1 MKHFVMLMTLLW
13 VVGSAYGQ
21 RTITGT
27 ITDADNNPL
36 MGATVLAKG
45 TTVGAFSD
53 IDGLYSLD
61 VPEGT
66 TILSF
71 SYVGYTTQEQE
82 IGTSNTL
89 DVTLVEG
96 LTVDN
101 VVVTA
106 LGISRE
112 EKSLGY
118 AVQKVD
124 GDALNEAKEVNVVNS
139 LQGKI
144 AGVQITGASGN
155 MGGSSRILIRGANS
169 VTGQNQPLFVV
180 DGVPVDNSNFTSADQ
195 ARGGGGYDYG
205 NAIQDINPD
214 DIESVTVLKGPTAAA
229 LYGSRAANGVIM
241 IKTKTGKNIKKKKGI
256 GVSINAGVTFDQ
268 VAVLPKFQNEYGGGF
283 GFDTLWA
290 SADPDAFIDGNGNGV
305 IDQGEGD
312 YYDANNGSYAL
323 LPNYAVDESWGP
335 KLDQGTMVRHWD
347 SWDKTDSENYLKAR
361 EWKSNPNNIRDF
373 FRTGVTFSNNISFG
387 GATEKSAFRLSYTNL
402 HQDFVYDNSRLDRNS
417 VNFTGSTTLAEKLH
431 VAVNATYVGS
441 AAKGRP
447 GTGYDGN
454 TVTQQFYQ
462 WGQRQWDVQRMKDNY
477 ISGDGVHQTWN
488 RKSYD
493 DGTPQY
499 TDNPFWTLNENYQN
513 DSRNRFFGNFALTY
527 DITEKFRIRGRAMT
541 DFYSDRR
548 EERIAIQSQNTPKYE
563 ESVRNVHENNFDFMF
578 NYNDQ
583 FGDDFSLN
591 AFVGT
596 NYMMRS
602 YHRNV
607 EETVGGI
614 NVPGFYNVANSTNSP
629 KVDDYLEQK
638 AIYSVFGSASLGYK
652 NMLYLDITARN
663 DWSSTLPAGKRSYF
677 YPSTTLSF
685 VFSELL
691 NAKWFSFGKVRVGWA
706 QAGNDASP
714 YKLDPVYNP
723 SIGRDERETYGI
735 NGNPVTVLTRSM
747 NNPNLRNELTSS
759 IEAGIDVRFF
769 QNRLGLDFTFYNNIS
784 TNQIINLE
792 LSPTTGA
799 TSATINSGKM
809 LNRGIEVML
818 NGTPV
823 KSKSFRWDASL
834 NLAHNYNEVV
844 ELHPDVENL
853 SLQTAPFAVSV
864 NAKEGEGYGT
874 IMGYDFVYD
883 DAGNKLVDA
892 AGRYARTDEV
902 VPLGNVMAKMT
913 GGLNNNFSYK
923 GVYLGFLIDFQ
934 WGGSLFSTTN
944 MWAKYSG
951 MTEETIANNI
961 REDGIVVDGVY
972 EEGTTIDGTDVSG
985 QQNTST
991 LDANSHFFYNQGYR
1005 IAAADVYDA
1014 SYIKL
1019 REVRLGYNFPKSLV
1033 SKIGLQSA
1041 RLSVVGRN
1049 IAILFKNIPHLDPE
1063 AALST
1068 DNVQGIEGAQ
1078 LPSIRSIGINLN
1090 LTF

>member
-1 MKHFVMLMTLLW
+1 MKHFVMLMALLW
-13 VVGSAYGQ
+13 VVGSAYAQ

-27 ITDADNNPL
+27 ITDTDNNPL

-45 TTVGAFSD
+45 TTVGAFSN
-53 IDGLYSLD
+53 IDGKYSLD

-66 TILSF
+66 TTLSF
-71 SYVGYTTQEQE
+71 SYVGYTTQEVE
-82 IGTSNTL
+82 LGASNIL
-89 DVTLVEG
+89 DIQLMEG
-96 LTVDN
+96 VLVDN
-101 VVVTA
+101 VIVTA

-124 GDALNEAKEVNVVNS
+124 GSDLDEAREVNVVNS

-169 VTGQNQPLFVV
+169 VTGENQPLFVV
-180 DGVPVDNSNFTSADQ
+180 DGVPVDNSNFTSTDQ

-205 NAIQDINPD
+205 NAIQDLNPD

-241 IKTKTGKNIKKKKGI
+241 IKTKTGKSIQKKKGI
-256 GVSINAGVTFDQ
+256 GVSINSGVTFDQ
-268 VAVLPKFQNEYGGGF
+268 VLLLPDLQNEYGGGF

-290 SADPDAFIDGNGNGV
+290 SADPDAFLNG
-305 IDQGEGD
+305 QAD
-312 YYDANNGSYAL
+312 YTHPTKGGYAL

-335 KLDQGTMVRHWD
+335 KLDQGINVRHWD

-361 EWKSNPNNIRDF
+361 EWKSNPNNIKDF
-373 FRTGVTFSNNISFG
+373 FRTGVTFTNNISFG
-387 GATEKSAFRLSYTNL
+387 GATEKSAFRVSYTNL
-402 HQDFVYDNSRLDRNS
+402 HQDFIYENSRLDRNS
-417 VNFTGSTTLAEKLH
+417 VNFTGSTTLAEKLNIS
-431 VAVNATYVGS
+431 VNATYVGS

-462 WGQRQWDVQRMKDNY
+462 WGQRQWDVKRMSDNY
-477 ISGDGVHQTWN
+477 MSADGTHKTWN

-499 TDNPFWTLNENYQN
+499 TDNPFWTLRQNYQN
-513 DSRNRFFGNFALTY
+513 DSRNRFFGNVALNY
-527 DITEKFRIRGRAMT
+527 SITEKFSVRGRAMT

-548 EERIAIQSQNTPKYE
+548 EERIAIQSQATPLYE

-607 EETVGGI
+607 EETVGGL
-614 NVPGFYNVANSTNSP
+614 NVPGFYNIANSTNSP
-629 KVDDYLEQK
+629 KVDDYFEQK
-638 AIYSVFGSASLGYK
+638 AIYSIFGSASLGYK
-652 NMLYLDITARN
+652 NMLYLDLTARN
-663 DWSSTLPAGKRSYF
+663 DWSSTLPSGSRSYF

-685 VFSELL
+685 VFSELT
-691 NAKWFSFGKVRVGWA
+691 NAKWFSFGKIRVGFA
-706 QAGNDASP
+706 QAGNDADPYELYSVYSP
-714 YKLDPVYNP
+714 K
-723 SIGRDERETYGI
+723 IGIEERETYGI
-735 NGNPVTVLTRSM
+735 NGNPVTVLTRSL
-747 NNPNLRNELTSS
+747 NNPNLKSVLTSS
-759 IEAGIDVRFF
+759 IEAGLDVRFF

-784 TNQIINLE
+784 TNQIIDLE

-799 TSATINSGKM
+799 TTATINSGKM

-823 KSKSFRWDASL
+823 KSKAFRWDASL
-834 NLAHNYNEVV
+834 NLAHNYNQVV
-844 ELHPDVENL
+844 ELHPDVQNL
-853 SLQTAPFAVSV
+853 TLQNAPFAVTV
-864 NAKEGEGYGT
+864 NAKEGEAYGT
-874 IMGYDFVYD
+874 IMGYDYSYD

-892 AGRYARTDEV
+892 DGFYVASETV

-913 GGLNNNFSYK
+913 GGLNNNFEYK

-951 MTEETIANNI
+951 MTVETTANNI
-961 REDGIVVDGVY
+961 REDGIVVEGVY
-972 EEGTTIDGTDVSG
+972 APGTTIDGTDVSG
-985 QQNTST
+985 QPNTTNISAQ
-991 LDANSHFFYNQGYR
+991 DHFFANGGYV
-1005 IAAADVYDA
+1005 INAADVYDA

-1019 REVRLGYNFPKSLV
+1019 REVRLGYNFPKTLV

-1049 IAILFKNIPHLDPE
+1049 LAILFKNIPHLDPE

-1068 DNVQGIEGAQ
+1068 GNVQGIEGAQ